1 MLPFRRWL
9 ERSSDRRPALR
20 PSRHSFRKPWWR
32 RSGRGWLLL
41 VLLLLLIAAIAF
53 LLGSARAL
61 PIEAAAPSE
70 MADSA

>member
-1 MLPFRRWL
+1 MFSWSRW
-9 ERSSDRRPALR
+9 RSRLADRRPALR

-41 VLLLLLIAAIAF
+41 ALLLLLIAAIAV

-61 PIEAAAPSE
+61 PVAAASATDLP
-70 MADSA
+70 DSA

>member
-1 MLPFRRWL
+1 MFSWFRW
-9 ERSSDRRPALR
+9 RSRLTDQRSALR

-41 VLLLLLIAAIAF
+41 ALLLLLIAAIAV

-61 PIEAAAPSE
+61 PVAAHGSVE
-70 MADSA
+70 MADSS